1 MEKEMVGIIAIELVS
16 RLSHINKSVFD
27 RHDGSL
33 GDVGEFVISKMKN
46 NFITIEV
53 FLSYLAQF

>member
-46 NFITIEV
+46 TFH
-53 FLSYLAQF
+53 YY